1 MIQNKRVGKQIFK
14 YFKSNGIC
22 TFSALGLV
30 KAVADVDGI
39 LLWWRKRE
47 KARSDGLSVLLI
59 PERAFDNR
67 AESSLLDFGLNGN
80 LFHAQL
86 CAGFGKFD
94 FFHKAE
100 FARFAID
107 EYGAHNLAVHPSHGG
122 FVDGC

>member
-1 MIQNKRVGKQIFK
+1 M
-14 YFKSNGIC
+14 
-22 TFSALGLV
+22 
-30 KAVADVDGI
+30 
-39 LLWWRKRE
+39 
-47 KARSDGLSVLLI
+47 LLI
-59 PERAFDNR
+59 YR

-122 FVDGC
+122 FVDGCRAAAADHAHIAAFALVLHM

>member
-1 MIQNKRVGKQIFK
+1 MGIRGWASK
-14 YFKSNGIC
+14 YLKYIGIC

-47 KARSDGLSVLLI
+47 KARSDGLNVLLMI
-59 PERAFDNR
+59 EPNQEGFVRIMWPC
-67 AESSLLDFGLNGN
+67 LLDFCLSGN

-100 FARFAID
+100 FTRFAID